1 MEDSYPAQ
9 EEEEGEGQGE
19 GITTTTTTGR
29 GGQGDEA
36 VGLFTAELLAVSQQA
51 GGGFLSCLLVSNAAY
66 LTDHLILPALR
77 RLRTNGPV
85 VIDVL
90 QLLNTVVG
98 RSNAGGISYLDC
110 CCKDRIFA
118 RLAVDCMTN
127 PDTAELIRAL
137 KDYQTELPFT
147 LPKKTLLDEMPTLY
161 RSLLREMEDEVSEK
175 LMVEGAVFSKLK
187 SLAALLGVAISE
199 AGGTIDHHQQQQHG
213 GVLPRGSSSSSSNLS
228 VSTYHRML
236 LPILWDLG
244 RGSSPTAATV
254 TAGSA
259 VPLKSS
265 DAVTQQQQRLQ
276 QQQKAV
282 RVLSFQARENSWQL
296 LSKRSRH
303 VIADE
308 LNSAVADK
316 LQVGYHQQYVCMYV
330 CQRG

>member
-19 GITTTTTTGR
+19 GITTTTGR

-36 VGLFTAELLAVSQQA
+36 AGLFTAELLAVSQQA
-51 GGGFLSCLLVSNAAY
+51 GGGGFLSSLLVSNAAY

-77 RLRTNGPV
+77 RLRTNGPA

-90 QLLNTVVG
+90 QLLNAVVG
-98 RSNAGGISYLDC
+98 RSNAGGISYLDF
-110 CCKDRIFA
+110 CKDRIFA

-161 RSLLREMEDEVSEK
+161 RSLLREMEEEVSEK

-199 AGGTIDHHQQQQHG
+199 AGGTMDHHHHHQQHG
-213 GVLPRGSSSSSSNLS
+213 GVLPRGSSSSSNLS

-244 RGSSPTAATV
+244 RGSSPAAAAV

-265 DAVTQQQQRLQ
+265 DAVTQQQQQRLQ

-296 LSKRSRH
+296 QLSKRSRH

-316 LQVGYHQQYVCMYV
+316 LQVG
-330 CQRG
+330 